1 MAKRNSGNISIANII
16 SLIGFSGIGVI
27 TFFGML
33 FHSSDGTPGVAIVGS
48 VALLAGLIFL
58 LVMSIK
64 AKSAEDNPDKWRYVE
79 WGCLALYVIVAGYF
93 ATPFQRFFYIVT
105 EKSDLQAMAQ
115 QEIDSIKKM
124 RKSYDYQ
131 QVKFL
136 SEAAEQITNYNDSKQ
151 IKSIYNNELA
161 EYVKGIGMDVD
172 SWKEKATKLVK
183 LQTDKELSDIA
194 GEIDAW
200 NMMNLA
206 SLAAKL
212 EKKDKEAWTSLEKK
226 IREYGENHKLIPVI
240 SGGGTQPYHFDGYA
254 SFDLGTSPEPRFA
267 QTLRSA
273 DGNTVIGWVIYVVL
287 NLLVLLSYVATSRTR
302 FVGPI
307 MGRKTSGMDL

>member
-1 MAKRNSGNISIANII
+1 MAKKNSGNISIANII

-79 WGCLALYVIVAGYF
+79 WGCIVLYIVVAGYF
-93 ATPFQRFFYIVT
+93 ATPFQRFFYIMT
-105 EKSDLQAMAQ
+105 EKSEMQAMARR
-115 QEIDSIKKM
+115 EVDSIKKM
-124 RKSYDYQ
+124 RQSYEYQ

-136 SEAAEQITNYNDSKQ
+136 TDAVEQIKNYNASKQ
-151 IKSIYNNELA
+151 ISSGYNNELA
-161 EYVKGIGMDVD
+161 EYVKGVGSDVD
-172 SWKEKATKLVK
+172 SWAAKASILVK
-183 LQTDKELSDIA
+183 LHPDKELSDIVE
-194 GEIDAW
+194 EINAW
-200 NMMNLA
+200 NIMNLA

-212 EKKDKEAWTSLEKK
+212 EKKDKATLISLEKK
-226 IREYGENHKLIPVI
+226 IREYGENNKLIPVI

-254 SFDLGTSPEPRFA
+254 NFDLGTSPEPEFA

-273 DGNTVIGWVIYVVL
+273 DGDTVLGWVIYVVL
-287 NLLVLLSYVATSRTR
+287 NLLILLNYIVTSRTR

-307 MGRKTSGMDL
+307 TGRKTSGMDL